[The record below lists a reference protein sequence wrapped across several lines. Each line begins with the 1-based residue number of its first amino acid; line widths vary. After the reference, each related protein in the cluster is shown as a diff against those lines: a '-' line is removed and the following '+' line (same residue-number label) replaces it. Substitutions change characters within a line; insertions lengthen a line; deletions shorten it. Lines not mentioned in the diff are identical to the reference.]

1 MTQNKFV
8 QQNSRI
14 QSHSPAPRMAQIS
27 RPDPQ
32 TQQRARNKINSTMLD
47 QEIINTI
54 YRHQGDVS
62 KLQKDYDKIKHNA
75 QKDYLA
81 GTLQEVKR

>member
-1 MTQNKFV
+1 
-8 QQNSRI
+8 
-14 QSHSPAPRMAQIS
+14 
-27 RPDPQ
+27 
-32 TQQRARNKINSTMLD
+32 MLD